1 MKKRI
6 AVLPGDGIGTEV
18 TAEAV
23 KVLEAIALR
32 YNHYFE
38 FNYGLIGA
46 AAIDATGNPFP
57 SETQKLCEDSD
68 AVLMGA
74 IGDPKYDHDPS
85 AKIRPEQGLLALR
98 KELGLYANIRPV
110 RSYNALLSKV
120 PLKPEIVKG
129 VDFTV
134 FRELTGGIYF
144 GKKGREDD
152 GNSAY
157 DLCTYNKEEV
167 RRITKLAFEEALKRH
182 KKVTLVDKAN
192 VLETS
197 RLWRETVKEIAEDYS
212 QVALD
217 FMYVDNAAM
226 QLILNPRQF
235 DVILTENM
243 FGDILTDEASVI
255 GGSLGLMP
263 SASIGSKHAMY
274 EPIHGSYPQ
283 AKGKGIANP
292 IGSILSAAMMLDMS
306 FGMSVESSLVNRAVQ
321 EVIEMGYLT
330 PELAGK
336 HSCTTS
342 EVGEKISS
350 FVLEEMHEM
359 I

>member
-6 AVLPGDGIGTEV
+6 AVLPGDGIGPEV

-23 KVLEAIALR
+23 KVLKAIALR

-38 FNYGLIGA
+38 FNYGDIGA
-46 AAIDATGNPFP
+46 VAIDATGNPFP
-57 SETQKLCEDSD
+57 EETRLLCEASD

-74 IGDPKYDHDPS
+74 IGDPKYDLDPS

-110 RSYNALLSKV
+110 QSYTALLSKV
-120 PLKPEIVKG
+120 PLKPEIAKG

-144 GKKGREDD
+144 GKKGREDN

-157 DLCTYNKEEV
+157 DLCTYSRGEV
-167 RRITKLAFEEALKRH
+167 TRITKLAFEEALKRR

-212 QVALD
+212 QVTLD

-292 IGSILSAAMMLDMS
+292 IGSILSAALMLDMS
-306 FGMSVESSLVNRAVQ
+306 FDLSVESSLINRAVN

-330 PELAGK
+330 PELSGK
-336 HSCTTS
+336 QSYTTS
-342 EVGEKISS
+342 EVGDKISA

>member
-1 MKKRI
+1 
-6 AVLPGDGIGTEV
+6 
-18 TAEAV
+18 
-23 KVLEAIALR
+23 
-32 YNHYFE
+32 
-38 FNYGLIGA
+38 
-46 AAIDATGNPFP
+46 
-57 SETQKLCEDSD
+57 
-68 AVLMGA
+68 
-74 IGDPKYDHDPS
+74 
-85 AKIRPEQGLLALR
+85 
-98 KELGLYANIRPV
+98 
-110 RSYNALLSKV
+110 
-120 PLKPEIVKG
+120 
-129 VDFTV
+129 
-134 FRELTGGIYF
+134 
-144 GKKGREDD
+144 
-152 GNSAY
+152 
-157 DLCTYNKEEV
+157 
-167 RRITKLAFEEALKRH
+167 
-182 KKVTLVDKAN
+182 
-192 VLETS
+192 LETS
-197 RLWRETVKEIAEDYS
+197 RLWRETVKEIAEEYS
-212 QVALD
+212 QVTLD

-263 SASIGSKHAMY
+263 SASVGTKHAMY

-306 FGMSVESSLVNRAVQ
+306 FNMGVESSLINRAVK

-336 HSCTTS
+336 YSYTTS